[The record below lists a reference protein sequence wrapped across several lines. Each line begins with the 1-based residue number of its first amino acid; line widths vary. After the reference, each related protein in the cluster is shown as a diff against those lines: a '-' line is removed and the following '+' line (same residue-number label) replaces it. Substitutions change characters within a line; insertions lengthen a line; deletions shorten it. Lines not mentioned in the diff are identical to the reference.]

1 MFKRSFLVFLSLVI
15 LGPAWSALA
24 AAPEGLVVY
33 WPFDEGQGT
42 VATDLSGNGN
52 HGTVEGGA
60 LWIQGVLGT
69 ALQFNGVDC
78 VVRGAHIPFNSRSFT
93 QAMWINPSLSTD
105 EQVVFAQHQASETN
119 VSMHYRIWGDGRVR
133 MGFYSND
140 LDTPAGTV
148 EAGNWYHVTFW
159 YDFENQN
166 RRIYINGELSAEA
179 GAGPYLGASG
189 DTVVGTW
196 RNDQWFNGMIDDVQI
211 YDRPLTD
218 SEVVKIMAG
227 LTDQSLAQNPR
238 PSDQAIDVPRDV
250 VLAWDAGEFAA
261 THDVYFGT
269 SFDDVNEASRA
280 NPMGVLLSQG
290 QAATSHD
297 PAGLLDFETD
307 YFWRVDEVNAAPDN
321 TIFKGEVWSFTTEL
335 FAYPVANIIATS
347 NGDFEESAGPE
358 NTVDGSGIGAA
369 DQHSTEASHM
379 FLAYAPE
386 DEALWIQYEF
396 DRVYKLHEML
406 VWNYNVQFELLLGF
420 GLKDITVE
428 YSVDGEEW
436 TSLGDVEFAQ
446 ATARAT
452 YLANTTVAFDGVPVK
467 YVRLTANSNW
477 GGMPQFGLSEV
488 RFLFIPAHAR
498 EPQPADGAAN
508 VSVDSTL
515 AWRAGRDAV
524 SHEVYF
530 GTDAEALDLAGTVS
544 GTSYAPGALNLATTY
559 YWQVN
564 AVQETESWDGAVW
577 SFATQPYLVVDD
589 FESYTDDI
597 DAGEA
602 IFDTW
607 LDGWV
612 NETGSTVGHMTSPFA
627 ERNMVRSGRQA
638 MPLFYENTGGV
649 TIAEAVREFAT
660 PQNWAVS
667 GIRSLSLY
675 FMGDPDNTGQ
685 LYVKIGATKVPYDG
699 DPAALKRGGWQAWN
713 IDLSAVGNV
722 SNVRSLTIGVEGAG
736 ASGVLYID
744 DVRLYPNA
752 PEYITPVD
760 PEPTGLVA
768 HYTFDEGS
776 GTRVGDSSGYGNH
789 GTVHGDPQWVAGVIG
804 GAMAFDGV
812 GDYVDCGNDASLV
825 IRDSIT
831 ISCWIKVASFTRD
844 WETILAMGDDSYRI
858 GRSATTGNSIHFGCN
873 GLSGGN
879 IDASTIVTTD
889 TWRHVAVVYDGEY
902 TVIYID
908 GIEDVR
914 VASTGQINQSAHN
927 LYIGENSDATGRY
940 LEGLVDDVRIYNRP
954 LSDGEIAGLSGQTM
968 PRHRPF

>member
-1 MFKRSFLVFLSLVI
+1 MKRNTVYFALLGCLVIAPAASAAMVHQEWHTRVDMSRQAIIDFLVDLANPVPEPDYEGIIEESAFVGARDQYVAKFYGWVTVPETGTYQFHYACDDYGMLYVSQDEYMENAVEVAYVDGWCNIAEWNKYPSQHSEPMQLRKGQIMAVMAFFQEEGGGDNMDI
-15 LGPAWSALA
+15 GWTGPAPLSSDITNPTYL
-24 AAPEGLVVY
+24 
-33 WPFDEGQGT
+33 
-42 VATDLSGNGN
+42 TDYI
-52 HGTVEGGA
+52 T
-60 LWIQGVLGT
+60 
-69 ALQFNGVDC
+69 
-78 VVRGAHIPFNSRSFT
+78 HIPPTPTKARDP
-93 QAMWINPSLSTD
+93 NPEDYAT
-105 EQVVFAQHQASETN
+105 
-119 VSMHYRIWGDGRVR
+119 
-133 MGFYSND
+133 
-140 LDTPAGTV
+140 
-148 EAGNWYHVTFW
+148 
-159 YDFENQN
+159 
-166 RRIYINGELSAEA
+166 
-179 GAGPYLGASG
+179 
-189 DTVVGTW
+189 
-196 RNDQWFNGMIDDVQI
+196 
-211 YDRPLTD
+211 
-218 SEVVKIMAG
+218 
-227 LTDQSLAQNPR
+227 
-238 PSDQAIDVPRDV
+238 DVPRDV
-250 VLAWDAGEFAA
+250 VLSWGSGKFAA
-261 THDVYFGT
+261 THDVYMGT
-269 SFDDVNEASRA
+269 DFDDVNEATRA
-280 NPMGVLLSQG
+280 DPRGVLVSQG
-290 QAATSHD
+290 QTATTYD
-297 PAGLLDFETD
+297 PPGLLDFGTT
-307 YFWRVDEVNAAPDN
+307 YYWRIDEVNAPPSS
-321 TIFKGEVWSFTTEL
+321 TIFDGKIWNFTTEP

-914 VASTGQINQSAHN
+914 VASTGQIDASAHN